1 MFCAGK
7 SSLINLFLLLHFQA
21 RILYSVC
28 SVASDHSVTLL
39 SLKERKCIML
49 AGRHLFPVQTIRWRP
64 LDDFMLVSCTDGTV
78 YVWQMETG
86 KKTFIFCG
94 KCCFLSKIFLF
105 LSPCWWVSVNDKLCF
120 IDCIFLRSSSAYG
133 AMGHQICPFWW
144 THWAISRSSQ
154 CSMTDITKAAVCAIL
169 SIWWCI

>member
-1 MFCAGK
+1 MFCGGK

-94 KCCFLSKIFLF
+94 KCCFLSKKKKI

-120 IDCIFLRSSSAYG
+120 IDCIFLRSSCDG
-133 AMGHQICPFWW
+133 
-144 THWAISRSSQ
+144 SSDLSLLVDPLSYFSFQ
-154 CSMTDITKAAVCAIL
+154 PVLHDWYNKGSGMCYPVCMMVHI
-169 SIWWCI
+169 